1 MLNVRHP
8 HESHEG
14 VFLTKVEVYSMFI
27 MTIPKVYEKE
37 GYGFVLLYPW
47 LLKRKDIMNIALSL
61 FFVDLDV
68 RTMFIM
74 KIILL

>member
-1 MLNVRHP
+1 
-8 HESHEG
+8 
-14 VFLTKVEVYSMFI
+14 MFI